1 VQGLDAYKMPGRESI
16 TLPNTKV
23 TFGIELPTQ
32 WNRPYNRA
40 WQEAISENGAMENGS
55 FVVKGL
61 SAIAFQEAQISA
73 FITHCVKDMPEGMTA
88 ELLAGDYYP
97 AAETLFRI
105 ATARASEVEERAKAQ
120 TGK

>member
-1 VQGLDAYKMPGRESI
+1 MPEREKI

-23 TFGIELPTQ
+23 SFGVELPTQ

-40 WQEAISENGAMENGS
+40 WQEAISENGAMENGT

-61 SAIAFQEAQISA
+61 SAIAFQETQISA
-73 FITHCVKDMPEGMTA
+73 FINTCIKDMPEGMTV

-105 ATARASEVEERAKAQ
+105 ATELAGKLEERAKAQ